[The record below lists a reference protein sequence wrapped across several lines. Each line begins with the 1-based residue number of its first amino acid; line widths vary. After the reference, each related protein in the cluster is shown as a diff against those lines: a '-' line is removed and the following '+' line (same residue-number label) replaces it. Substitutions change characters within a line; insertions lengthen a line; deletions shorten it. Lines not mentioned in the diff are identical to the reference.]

1 MTLHRALVP
10 TTRRFPGI
18 RAIALAAS
26 ALAAPPAHAGIG
38 VLSIDCHNLPPLVPA
53 GSSAG
58 QPITYAP
65 ADPRP
70 LFTDFTDV
78 DVAPG
83 MRVAFDIP
91 VSHRR
96 VGMGWS
102 SWCHSLTSDVY
113 WSNGATSLTMT
124 PVLAGG
130 ADYFGFTALPN
141 PFGVLNMTATG
152 FDQFAASAA
161 LVQAADSSIPEVP
174 GWGFYTTGASVV
186 ASVTLSCDVDFAVA
200 QFGLHQAPAPA
211 PGPAALL
218 ALAALTSARR
228 RR

>member
-1 MTLHRALVP
+1 MTLHRAPIP
-10 TTRRFPGI
+10 TTRRIPGV
-18 RAIALAAS
+18 RAIALAAA
-26 ALAAPPAHAGIG
+26 ALAAPLAHAGIG
-38 VLSIDCHNLPPLVPA
+38 VLAIDCHLLPPLVPA

-58 QPITYAP
+58 QPIIYAP

-70 LFTDFTDV
+70 LFTDVTDV

-83 MRVAFDIP
+83 LRVAFDIP
-91 VSHRR
+91 VNHRR
-96 VGMGWS
+96 VAMGWV
-102 SWCHSLTSDVY
+102 SWCHGFTGDVY
-113 WSNGATSLTMT
+113 WTNGATSLTMT

-141 PFGVLNMTATG
+141 PFGVFNMTATG

-174 GWGFYTTGASVV
+174 GWAFYTTGASIVN
-186 ASVTLSCDVDFAVA
+186 SVTLSCDVDFAVA
-200 QFGLHQAPAPA
+200 QFGLHQAPAP
-211 PGPAALL
+211 GPTALL